1 MSYDIITIGGM
12 NRDLFVLGKKLEK
25 KHHDHLDICFHEGE
39 KVLVENLFFCTG
51 GGALNTA
58 IAFSRLGLKTASIAC
73 LGNDEH
79 AHTILNDLK
88 KENVTFLGKIKN
100 GPTGFSIILTGK
112 EDRTI
117 LVHKGINDQLEINDL
132 PEFKT
137 HWIYISTLHGK
148 SFETAQRVAKVA
160 REHHVPVAAN
170 LSSYAASLGTHKLSS
185 FLQKISILIINRD
198 EAELISK
205 KRDLNKAAMAIL
217 KYLPGILVITDGANP
232 VHAYMGQQHHT
243 QKIKN
248 LHPINATGAG
258 DAFAAGFVYARMI
271 GKDLPTALS
280 YGVKESQSVL
290 SSIGAHTG
298 LLTKLE

>member
-58 IAFSRLGLKTASIAC
+58 IAFS
-73 LGNDEH
+73 
-79 AHTILNDLK
+79 
-88 KENVTFLGKIKN
+88 
-100 GPTGFSIILTGK
+100 GFSIILTGK